1 MPDSKSEQVLG
12 ALHSALV
19 SGLAGVTVVR
29 NEAVPLE
36 IPAAGLVILRDG
48 EPGEPEF
55 IHSPATWY
63 YEHRAEAEVY
73 VDLSTAALRDAR
85 FDQIKTGI
93 ASALAGNRTLGGLV
107 DYAVGENPSP
117 LELSHEGIPGV
128 KAGVI
133 IVVLP
138 YDTSDP
144 LA

>member
-1 MPDSKSEQVLG
+1 MPSKSEQVLG
-12 ALHSALV
+12 ALFSALQT
-19 SGLAGVTVVR
+19 GLPGVTVVR

-36 IPAAGLVILRDG
+36 IPAGGLVILRDG
-48 EPGEPEF
+48 EPGEAEF
-55 IHSPATWY
+55 IHSPPTWY

-73 VDLSTAALRDAR
+73 VDLVTAALRDAK
-85 FDQIKTGI
+85 FDAIKTGI
-93 ASALAGNRTLGGLV
+93 ASVLSGNRTLGGLV

-117 LELSHEGIPGV
+117 VELSHEGIPGV

-133 IVVLP
+133 TIFLP